1 MFVGRILIV
10 TPDVANLMSDAEE
23 EIGRIGSIP
32 VRNLWLLMLYASDLF
47 RDIEKAKVAVED
59 NPDDI
64 PDLVAE
70 ILCRRVERRIRRNL
84 SYGYQSREAV
94 LGRVR
99 GRIDQLNTERR
110 RLLDR
115 GKVACRFDE
124 LTIDTTRNCFVRA
137 ALEEISKVVRRRSL
151 AHRCRSLAAS
161 LKRMGVI
168 GERPNRSEVSMD
180 RFGRLDADD
189 KPMLAAAHLAFNIAL
204 PTEAT
209 GAKQLSLPDREI
221 TWIRKLYEKGIA
233 GFYDVVLSKS
243 GWRVDA
249 GKTMSW
255 QIERKTLGIDKI
267 LPTMRTDIIL
277 DHSDAGRRIVID
289 TKFNSVVKRGWYRE
303 ETLRSGYLYQIYAYL
318 RSQEGKGDPLAQNAS
333 GLLLHPS
340 VGYMVNEAVVIQNH
354 EIRFA
359 TVDLGSSAREIRE
372 QLLQV
377 LAFPPEYYSTESHL
391 ENKTG
396 KDSL

>member
-1 MFVGRILIV
+1 M
-10 TPDVANLMSDAEE
+10 TPEVANLMSDAEE

-110 RLLDR
+110 RLLER

-137 ALEEISKVVRRRSL
+137 ALEEISKIVRRRSL

-209 GAKQLSLPDREI
+209 GAKQLSLPDRDI

-318 RSQEGKGDPLAQNAS
+318 RSQEGKGDPLAKNAS

>member
-1 MFVGRILIV
+1 M
-10 TPDVANLMSDAEE
+10 TPEVANLMSDAEE

-277 DHSDAGRRIVID
+277 DHSDAGHRIVID